1 MIRLSGVSKTY
12 RVAKRRE
19 GLRGAA
25 ASLFRREYTEVRA
38 LREVSFGIPEG
49 ALVGL
54 IGPNGAGKSTA
65 VKILS
70 GILMP
75 DGGTCEVMGY
85 VPWRDRARYVSH
97 IGVVFGQRTQLWWDV
112 PVRDSYDLLRDI
124 YRVPQADFAAR
135 LARFSEVLDIGALLD
150 TPLRQLSL
158 GQRMRCELAGSLLHA
173 PQLLFLDEPTIGL
186 DAVSKQAVRA
196 FVREINADGV
206 TVLLTTHD
214 TADLEALADRIL
226 LLGHGQLLFDGQLAD
241 LRARYDTV
249 KTLTVQY
256 TGPAPETLP
265 PDCTVLERREG
276 MLALSVQAERSAAVL
291 TALAGSLTLTDVRV
305 EARPIDEVIAALYR
319 DLEI

>member
-1 MIRLSGVSKTY
+1 MIRLSAVSKTY

-38 LREVSFGIPEG
+38 LREVSFEIPEG

-85 VPWRDRARYVSH
+85 IPWRDRARYVSH

-173 PQLLFLDEPTIGL
+173 PRLLFLDEPTIGL
-186 DAVSKQAVRA
+186 DAVSKQAVRS

-276 MLALSVQAERSAAVL
+276 MLALAVPAECSAAAL
-291 TALAGSLTLTDVRV
+291 TALAGTLTLTDVRV

>member
-12 RVAKRRE
+12 RVAKRRG

-38 LREVSFGIPEG
+38 LREVSFEIPEG

-75 DGGTCEVMGY
+75 DAGSCEVMGY

-135 LARFSEVLDIGALLD
+135 LARFSEVLDIGGLLD

-173 PQLLFLDEPTIGL
+173 PRLLFLDEPTIGL
-186 DAVSKQAVRA
+186 DAVSKQAVRS

-226 LLGHGQLLFDGQLAD
+226 LLGHGQLLFDGQLSD

-249 KTLTVQY
+249 KTLTVHY
-256 TGPAPETLP
+256 TGPAPAELP

-276 MLALSVQAERSAAVL
+276 MLALAVPAERSATAL
-291 TALAGSLTLTDVRV
+291 TALAGRLTLTDVRV

>member
-12 RVAKRRE
+12 RVAKRRG

-38 LREVSFGIPEG
+38 LREVSFEIPEG

-54 IGPNGAGKSTA
+54 IGPNCAGKSTA

-75 DGGTCEVMGY
+75 DAGSCEVMGY

-135 LARFSEVLDIGALLD
+135 LARFSEVLDIGGLLD

-173 PQLLFLDEPTIGL
+173 PRLLFLDEPTIGL
-186 DAVSKQAVRA
+186 DAVSKQAVRS

-226 LLGHGQLLFDGQLAD
+226 LLGHGQLLFDGQLSD

-249 KTLTVQY
+249 KTLTVHY
-256 TGPAPETLP
+256 TGPAPAELP

-276 MLALSVQAERSAAVL
+276 MLALAVPAERSATAL
-291 TALAGSLTLTDVRV
+291 TALAGRLTLTDVRV